1 MKICHL
7 TSVHPPEDI
16 RIFVKE
22 CRYLQQAGFDVSLIV
37 GNSHTYIKDGVK
49 IYGVEVNAAN
59 RYMRIL
65 KGPQKVYQKALEIDA
80 DVYHFHDPELL
91 PIGLLLKKRGKM
103 VIYDVHEDVPE
114 QVMSKEWIPSALRR
128 TISKQ
133 VKRIEKYATK
143 RFDAVITATPTINDR
158 FKTYNRKSY
167 TIHNFPITN
176 ELIGNESEHDSKPA
190 SKKTAIYIGGIT
202 KLRGIA
208 EMLDAIETVN
218 EQEKI
223 TLTLAGRFSP
233 ESLEEEMKMKSGWDF
248 VDHAGWLNRDEV
260 KTYLG
265 NAFAGL
271 VLLHP
276 EPRYTVS
283 YPIKLFEYMSAG
295 IPVIASNFPLWEQ
308 IVKES
313 NCGICVD
320 PLDTDQIAET
330 ILWMHN
336 NPNLAKQ
343 YGENGRNAIINKYN
357 WEKEAEKLINI
368 YKEL

>member
-22 CRYLQQAGFDVSLIV
+22 CRYLKQAGFDVSLIV
-37 GNSHTYIKDGVK
+37 GNSETYIKDGVK
-49 IYGVEVNAAN
+49 IFGVEINAGN

-80 DVYHFHDPELL
+80 DIYHFHDPELL
-91 PIGLLLKKRGKM
+91 PIGLLLKKKGKK

-114 QVMSKEWIPSALRR
+114 QVMSKEWIPSTLRSS
-128 TISKQ
+128 ISKQ
-133 VKRIEKYATK
+133 VKRIEKYAAS
-143 RFDAVITATPTINDR
+143 RFDAVVTATPTINDR
-158 FKTYNRKSY
+158 FKMYNPKSF
-167 TIHNFPITN
+167 TVHNFPITN
-176 ELIGNESEHDSKPA
+176 ELIGDGKIEDSTPVSE
-190 SKKTAIYIGGIT
+190 KTAIYIGGIT

-208 EMLDAIETVN
+208 EMVDAIEVVN
-218 EQEKI
+218 NHKSI
-223 TLTLAGRFSP
+223 TLTLAGKFSP
-233 ESLEEEMKMKSGWDF
+233 ESLEEDMQSKSGWKY

-260 KTYLG
+260 KNYLG

-308 IVKES
+308 IVNES
-313 NCGICVD
+313 KCGICVD
-320 PLDTDQIAET
+320 PLNIEQIAEA
-330 ILWMHN
+330 ILSIHT
-336 NPNLAKQ
+336 NPQAAKEF
-343 YGENGRNAIINKYN
+343 GENGRKAILNKYN
-357 WEKEAEKLINI
+357 WEKEAEKLVNI
-368 YKEL
+368 YNQL